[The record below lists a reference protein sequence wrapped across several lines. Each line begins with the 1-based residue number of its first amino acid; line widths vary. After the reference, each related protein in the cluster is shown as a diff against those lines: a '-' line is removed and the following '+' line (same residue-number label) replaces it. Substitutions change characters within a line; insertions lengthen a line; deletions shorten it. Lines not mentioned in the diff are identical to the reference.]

1 MFFNFA
7 VISRVKLH
15 ELELGEEEVVLTH
28 KNQVAESESSSSDDD
43 TSMADIFPSFSTLEV
58 TTVKSYTMNVGN
70 SSMDWEVLLDREHIT
85 EEENHLNLP
94 DKQEFRGMDPDLFD
108 SEENLLDCAAMF
120 FKQVFPDVIDMT
132 QSYDSL
138 LLHFVS
144 YMMSLLLCFILFP
157 SLKVSLKL

>member
-1 MFFNFA
+1 
-7 VISRVKLH
+7 
-15 ELELGEEEVVLTH
+15 
-28 KNQVAESESSSSDDD
+28 
-43 TSMADIFPSFSTLEV
+43 MADIFPSLSTLEV
-58 TTVKSYTMNVGN
+58 TTVKSCTMNVGN
-70 SSMDWEVLLDREHIT
+70 SSMAWEVLLDGEHIT
-85 EEENHLNLP
+85 EEENLLDLP
-94 DKQEFRGMDPDLFD
+94 DKLGFREMDPDLFD